1 LVSTRRA
8 SIIITPNSNKGV
20 IMSILD
26 KVVAAVTPPESD
38 EQRAE
43 ARAKARNAATDGD
56 WLSLV
61 LDHHRQIEAAFAAV
75 KTATNVASRV
85 VAHKRLALLLTG
97 HSIAEEAVIYP
108 ALVKAHEEAHSTK
121 AYTEQSAAKVQ
132 MALLENLEP
141 MSQEYLDKL
150 EHIRGAVAH
159 HVYEEE
165 GNWFVDLKKTLPPA
179 DQTKITFRYQE
190 EFSRYTRDSEDTASD
205 ATRSPV
211 SDSELNKGTARAQD
225 RH

>member
-1 LVSTRRA
+1 
-8 SIIITPNSNKGV
+8 
-20 IMSILD
+20 MSILD

-43 ARAKARNAATDGD
+43 ARTKARNAATDGD

-61 LDHHRQIEAAFAAV
+61 LDHHGQIEAAFAAV
-75 KTATNVASRV
+75 KAAPDASSRL
-85 VAHKRLALLLTG
+85 AAQKRLASLLTG

-108 ALVKAHEEAHSTK
+108 ALVKASEQSHSTK

-132 MALLENLEP
+132 MALLEDLDP

-165 GNWFVDLKKTLPPA
+165 GNWFVDLKTNLPPA
-179 DQTKITFRYQE
+179 DQTKMTFRYRQ
-190 EFSRYTRDSEDTASD
+190 EFSRYTGDREDTASD
-205 ATRSPV
+205 AMPPSGTRSRL
-211 SDSELNKGTARAQD
+211 SEGAVRTKD
-225 RH
+225 PH

>member
-1 LVSTRRA
+1 
-8 SIIITPNSNKGV
+8 
-20 IMSILD
+20 MSILD
-26 KVVAAVTPPESD
+26 KVMAAVTPPETD

-43 ARAKARNAATDGD
+43 ARAKARSAATEGD

-61 LDHHRQIEAAFAAV
+61 LDHHRQIETAFAAV
-75 KTATNVASRV
+75 KAATDAAARV
-85 VAHKRLALLLTG
+85 SAQKRLALLLTG

-108 ALVKAHEEAHSTK
+108 ALVKANEQSHSTK

-132 MALLENLEP
+132 MGLLEDLEP

-165 GNWFVDLKKTLPPA
+165 GSWFVDLKSKLPPA

-190 EFSRYTRDSEDTASD
+190 EFSRYTGDSDDTDSKSISSGAP
-205 ATRSPV
+205 RSRLSAKAPSV
-211 SDSELNKGTARAQD
+211 QD
-225 RH
+225 RN

>member
-1 LVSTRRA
+1 
-8 SIIITPNSNKGV
+8 
-20 IMSILD
+20 MSILD
-26 KVVAAVTPPESD
+26 KVVAAVTPLESD

-43 ARAKARNAATDGD
+43 ARAKAREAATDGD

-75 KTATNVASRV
+75 KTATNAASRV
-85 VAHKRLALLLTG
+85 AAQKRLALLLTG

-108 ALVKAHEEAHSTK
+108 ALVKADEEGDSTK

-132 MALLENLEP
+132 MALLEDLEP

-165 GNWFVDLKKTLPPA
+165 NEWFVGLKEKLSPA

-190 EFSRYTRDSEDTASD
+190 EFSRYTRDSEDSLAGAIPS
-205 ATRSPV
+205 AVGSRKSEAGTRA
-211 SDSELNKGTARAQD
+211 GD
-225 RH
+225 RY

>member
-1 LVSTRRA
+1 
-8 SIIITPNSNKGV
+8 
-20 IMSILD
+20 MSILD
-26 KVVAAVTPPESD
+26 KVVSAVTPLES
-38 EQRAE
+38 EEERAE

-61 LDHHRQIEAAFAAV
+61 LDHHEQIEAAFAAV
-75 KTATNVASRV
+75 KAATDTASRIG
-85 VAHKRLALLLTG
+85 AQKRLALLLTG

-108 ALVKAHEEAHSTK
+108 ALVKAGEEAHSTK

-132 MALLENLEP
+132 MGLLEDLEP

-165 GNWFVDLKKTLPPA
+165 GNWFVDLKTKLPPA

-190 EFSRYTRDSEDTASD
+190 EFSRYTQKSEDEDSD
-205 ATRSPV
+205 TPRAPV
-211 SDSELNKGTARAQD
+211 SGSRPNEGILRARN
-225 RH
+225 RN

>member
-1 LVSTRRA
+1 
-8 SIIITPNSNKGV
+8 
-20 IMSILD
+20 MSILD
-26 KVVAAVTPPESD
+26 KVVAAVTPPESE

-43 ARAKARNAATDGD
+43 ARGKARDAATDGD

-61 LDHHRQIEAAFAAV
+61 LEHHGQIEAAFAAV
-75 KTATNVASRV
+75 KAATDATSRLG
-85 VAHKRLALLLTG
+85 AQKRLSLLLTG

-108 ALVKAHEEAHSTK
+108 ALVKANEQAHSTK

-132 MALLENLEP
+132 MGLLEDLDP

-165 GNWFVDLKKTLPPA
+165 GTWFVDLKAKLPPA

-190 EFSRYTRDSEDTASD
+190 EFSRYTRDSEESSSRAIPSAVSGSRARDTLVGAKH
-205 ATRSPV
+205 R
-211 SDSELNKGTARAQD
+211 N
-225 RH
+225 

>member
-1 LVSTRRA
+1 
-8 SIIITPNSNKGV
+8 
-20 IMSILD
+20 MSILD

-61 LDHHRQIEAAFAAV
+61 LEHHRQIEAAFAAV
-75 KTATNVASRV
+75 KAAPDAADRIG
-85 VAHKRLALLLTG
+85 AQKRLALLLTG

-108 ALVKAHEEAHSTK
+108 ALVAANEEAHSTK

-132 MALLENLEP
+132 MGLLESLDP

-165 GNWFVDLKKTLPPA
+165 GNWFLDLKTKLPPA

-190 EFSRYTRDSEDTASD
+190 EFSRYTRDSEDETSD
-205 ATRSPV
+205 GLPSPMSRL
-211 SDSELNKGTARAQD
+211 SDGVTGAKAQY
-225 RH
+225 

>member
-1 LVSTRRA
+1 
-8 SIIITPNSNKGV
+8 
-20 IMSILD
+20 MSILD

-61 LDHHRQIEAAFAAV
+61 LEHHRQIEAAFAAV
-75 KTATNVASRV
+75 KATTDAASRV
-85 VAHKRLALLLTG
+85 GAQKRLALLLTG

-108 ALVKAHEEAHSTK
+108 ALVKANEQARSTK

-132 MALLENLEP
+132 MGLLEDLEP

-165 GNWFVDLKKTLPPA
+165 GNWFVDLKTKLPPA
-179 DQTKITFRYQE
+179 DQTKITFRYQQ
-190 EFSRYTRDSEDTASD
+190 EFSRYTRDSEDTASN
-205 ATRSPV
+205 AISSAV
-211 SDSELNKGTARAQD
+211 SGSRISDEIVRAKD
-225 RH
+225 RN

>member
-1 LVSTRRA
+1 
-8 SIIITPNSNKGV
+8 
-20 IMSILD
+20 MSLLD

-43 ARAKARNAATDGD
+43 ARAKARSAATDGD

-75 KTATNVASRV
+75 KAATDAASRV
-85 VAHKRLALLLTG
+85 SAQKRLALLLTG

-108 ALVKAHEEAHSTK
+108 ALVKAHEQGHSTK

-132 MALLENLEP
+132 MGLLEDLDP

-165 GNWFVDLKKTLPPA
+165 GNWFVDLKTKLAPA
-179 DQTKITFRYQE
+179 DQTKITFRYQQ
-190 EFSRYTRDSEDTASD
+190 EFSRYTRNEDEASD
-205 ATRSPV
+205 EPPPPISRLSDGVTSTKTR
-211 SDSELNKGTARAQD
+211 N
-225 RH
+225 

>member
-1 LVSTRRA
+1 
-8 SIIITPNSNKGV
+8 
-20 IMSILD
+20 MSILD

-43 ARAKARNAATDGD
+43 ARAKARDAASDGD

-61 LDHHRQIEAAFAAV
+61 LDHHMQIEAAFASV
-75 KTATNVASRV
+75 KAATDAASRV
-85 VAHKRLALLLTG
+85 AAQKRLALILTG
-97 HSIAEEAVIYP
+97 HSIAEESVIYP
-108 ALVKAHEEAHSTK
+108 ALVKAGVESEATK

-132 MALLENLEP
+132 MGLLQDLDP

-165 GNWFVDLKKTLPPA
+165 GEWFLDLKDKLPPA
-179 DQTKITFRYQE
+179 DQTKITFRYKQ
-190 EFSRYTRDSEDTASD
+190 EFSRYTQDSTDESSNEMIMGASRPD
-205 ATRSPV
+205 ERVTDKVRI
-211 SDSELNKGTARAQD
+211 
-225 RH
+225 